1 MATIPLSL
9 SEQIQS
15 KLSGKLA
22 LKSITESSQV
32 NAKYI
37 NRSTPN
43 NKADDMQAA
52 LEKKL
57 AQMRNFIRVEEMDSD
72 EDDTGTGSDFN
83 ASTRNL

>member
-22 LKSITESSQV
+22 LKSITQSSQV

-37 NRSTPN
+37 NRNTP